1 MPKQQ
6 RPNLSKFSFFEGVN
20 NMNFKPSFGLAVGTF
35 KKTKTENPDFLMLAP
50 LKKTNLI

>member
-6 RPNLSKFSFFEGVN
+6 RPNLNNFGFFEGVD

-35 KKTKTENPDFLMLAP
+35 KKTKIENPDFFMLAY
-50 LKKTNLI
+50 L